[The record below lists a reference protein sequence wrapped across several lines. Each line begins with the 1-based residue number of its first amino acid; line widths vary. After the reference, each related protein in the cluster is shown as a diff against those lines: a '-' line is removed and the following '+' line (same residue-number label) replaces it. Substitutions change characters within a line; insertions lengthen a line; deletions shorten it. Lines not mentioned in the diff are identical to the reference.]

1 MPAHLALPLTVVYLY
16 AWQWVAGDYAKLIRP
31 FNPSLLRSL
40 MVPRYWYWCAFWCVF
55 LYFGLTFYLDCYS
68 KIFGGF
74 IFLYYLLKV
83 TAIECIKAFD
93 ERMEMK

>member
-16 AWQWVAGDYAKLIRP
+16 AWQWIAGDYAKLIRS

-40 MVPRYWYWCAFWCVF
+40 MVP
-55 LYFGLTFYLDCYS
+55 

-83 TAIECIKAFD
+83 TAIECIKAYD

>member
-1 MPAHLALPLTVVYLY
+1 M
-16 AWQWVAGDYAKLIRP
+16 
-31 FNPSLLRSL
+31 
-40 MVPRYWYWCAFWCVF
+40 F

-74 IFLYYLLKV
+74 IFLYHLLKV